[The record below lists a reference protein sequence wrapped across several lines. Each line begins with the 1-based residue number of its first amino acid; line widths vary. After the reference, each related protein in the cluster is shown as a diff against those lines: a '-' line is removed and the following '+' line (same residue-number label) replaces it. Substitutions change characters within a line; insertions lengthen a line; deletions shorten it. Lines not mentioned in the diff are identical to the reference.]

1 MNGEREIRPT
11 AAGRWRY
18 VFLRFTVHCSL
29 FTLFAIGASPA
40 FAQVLDDTLA
50 PDSLAEDTVDY
61 TARFL
66 EAQRQVA
73 VRAPVMQRLEPPGP
87 MPALTRTVFT
97 RDSIEWGHAET
108 VSDLLTQI
116 PGVFLWRGG
125 FIGRPEPVNF
135 QARGATSAEYYLD
148 GLPYVAAGVDSI
160 GVDPA
165 LFSIS
170 LLDRI
175 EVERWPGLLRVY
187 LFTRRHDRVAPRS
200 RIAIA
205 RGDGDY
211 ARYEGSLERR
221 FSNGVGFGVA
231 GDYLN
236 SPTASGSSSDYSNNQ
251 LWVQGSYVPT
261 ARIGLQYQLVRSAP
275 NRRPFVVTD
284 PLPDDTIGPGFRAT
298 RTDAQFRA
306 SWRGSEE
313 GIGPRVDLLYG
324 RTGWTGAGIEQQINQ
339 VGGALAYRTPTF
351 SLGGSGY
358 HRTRW
363 TALDVR
369 GTMGWN
375 PVPGVAASAEGV
387 HQRHYG
393 GRNSDYV
400 AFSAGLQPMRGL
412 SLTGSARVGQMVA
425 APASPTDTAQDISD
439 YGAAIAWERERLG
452 LRLAFSHTA
461 PFSPFGYSEFPRIAA
476 IGPAPETDWITV
488 SARLAPVR
496 WITLEGWYSDP
507 RDVLPEGI
515 PPTHSITAITLRSK
529 FLRQFPSGI
538 FDLKLRLSMESWG
551 TGVIGRDTTG
561 APVRLAGATFF
572 RTLLQVQLQSF
583 SLFWDRGNVSAT
595 ELTYVPGFDIPS
607 YGSVFGV
614 RWEFLN

>member
-1 MNGEREIRPT
+1 MPVAR
-11 AAGRWRY
+11 
-18 VFLRFTVHCSL
+18 
-29 FTLFAIGASPA
+29 
-40 FAQVLDDTLA
+40 AQTLDDTLA

-66 EAQRQVA
+66 EAQQQVGVRTA
-73 VRAPVMQRLEPPGP
+73 VLPRLEPPGP
-87 MPALTRTVFT
+87 RPALTRTVFS
-97 RDSIEWGHAET
+97 RDSIEWGHAAT
-108 VSDLLTQI
+108 VGDLLTQI

-148 GLPYVAAGVDSI
+148 GLPYVATGVDSVA
-160 GVDPA
+160 VDPA

-170 LLDRI
+170 FLDRI

-187 LFTRRHDRVAPRS
+187 LFTRRHDRLAPRS
-200 RIAIA
+200 RIAIG

-221 FSNGVGFGVA
+221 FANGVGFAVA
-231 GDYLN
+231 ADYLN
-236 SPTASGSSSDYSNNQ
+236 SPTASGSSSSYSNTQ
-251 LWVQGSYVPT
+251 FWLQGNYVPT
-261 ARIGLQYQLVRSAP
+261 PRIGFQYQLVRTGP
-275 NRRPFVVTD
+275 NRRPFVVAD
-284 PLPDDTIGPGFRAT
+284 PLPNDTIGPGFDAA
-298 RTDAQFRA
+298 RTDVQFRA

-313 GIGPRVDLLYG
+313 GVGPRVDLLYG
-324 RTGWTGAGIEQQINQ
+324 RTGLKGEGIEQQVNQ
-339 VGGALAYRTPTF
+339 VGGTLAYRTPTF
-351 SLGGSGY
+351 SVGASGF

-369 GTMGWN
+369 GTVGWN
-375 PVPGVAASAEGV
+375 PAPAIAASAEAV

-400 AFSAGLQPMRGL
+400 AVSAGLQPARGL
-412 SLTGSARVGQMVA
+412 SLTGSARLGELVA
-425 APASPTDTAQDISD
+425 APAIPGDTAQEISD
-439 YGAAIAWERERLG
+439 YSAAIAWERERLG
-452 LRLAFSHTA
+452 VRLAFSHTA
-461 PFSPFGYSEFPRIAA
+461 PFSPFGYAEFPRIAS
-476 IGPAPETDWITV
+476 IGPAPEIDWITASV
-488 SARLAPVR
+488 RFAPVR

-507 RDVLPEGI
+507 REVTPEGI
-515 PPTHSITAITLRSK
+515 PPTHSMTAVTLRSK

-551 TGVIGRDTTG
+551 TGVIGRDDTG
-561 APVRLAGATFF
+561 TPVRLGGATFF
-572 RTLLQVQLQSF
+572 RSLIQVQLQSF
-583 SLFWDRGNVSAT
+583 SVFWDRGNLSAT
-595 ELTYVPGFDIPS
+595 ELTYVPGFEIPS